1 MNVSELL
8 AARKNDQTLHMR
20 FPSDPDTTRRLEAVV
35 KWKLNSDAGLPLWR
49 RILRWLRR

>member
-20 FPSDPDTTRRLEAVV
+20 FPSDPDTTRRLRRVILDTGE
-35 KWKLNSDAGLPLWR
+35 SLPWYR
-49 RILRWLRR
+49 RLLRWLTRA